1 MISQI
6 EMDTMT
12 VQDEQANEPQSA
24 DSGNGSAAEA
34 GRIFF
39 DANSTTRPYPQV
51 IETVAHHLRLAYAN
65 PGSRHA
71 EGRKARRVFEEARE
85 KIADLLGASPGEVI
99 FTSGGTEASNMAISG
114 FASCV
119 PEAVA
124 LTAGEHPATSESCQ
138 ALVQRG
144 WELVNMAVDADG
156 RLLQDQFAA
165 LPWEQLKLV
174 TLILAHNETG
184 VIQDTDALAQHCL
197 QRGVPLHIDAVQAV
211 GKIPINFRELQA
223 TSLSLGAHKFHGP
236 RGIGALLLREGVNLA
251 PLQYGGHQESGRRPG
266 TEMVA
271 LAAGMARALEICH
284 TDMNSRITALQTM
297 RDELEQRLQATCE
310 PTVIN
315 SPAGYRLP
323 NTLNISFPGVDGE
336 AMLVALDLTGIAC
349 SLGSTCSSGSAE
361 PAPVLM
367 AMGRPEDVYKSA
379 VRFTLSSDNRPE
391 EILIAA
397 QRIAAVVKRLR
408 DIVSS

>member
-1 MISQI
+1 
-6 EMDTMT
+6 MT
-12 VQDEQANEPQSA
+12 VQDEIENEITPA
-24 DSGNGSAAEA
+24 DSSDAGASEP
-34 GRIFF
+34 GRIFL
-39 DANSTTRPYPQV
+39 DANSTTRPYPEV
-51 IETVAHHLRLAYAN
+51 IETVAHHLRFAYAN

-85 KIADLLGASPGEVI
+85 KIADLLGASPSEIV
-99 FTSGGTEASNMAISG
+99 FTSGGTEASNMAIFG
-114 FASCV
+114 FASSV
-119 PEAVA
+119 PETIA
-124 LTAGEHPATSESCQ
+124 LTAGEHPATIESCQ

-144 WELVNMAVDADG
+144 WKLVNIGVDADG
-156 RLLQDQFAA
+156 RLLQDQFAT
-165 LPWEQLKLV
+165 LPWDQLKLV

-184 VIQDTDALAQHCL
+184 VVQDTSALAQHC
-197 QRGVPLHIDAVQAV
+197 QERGVALHIDAVQAV
-211 GKIPINFRELQA
+211 GKIPINFRELKA

-236 RGIGALLLREGVNLA
+236 RGIGALLLRDGVKLA

-284 TDMNSRITALQTM
+284 ADMDSRIATLQSM
-297 RDELEQRLQATCE
+297 RGELEQRLQATCE

-315 SPAGYRLP
+315 SSSEHRLP

-336 AMLVALDLTGIAC
+336 AMLVALDLEGIAC
-349 SLGSTCSSGSAE
+349 SLGSTCASGSAE

-367 AMGRPEDVYKSA
+367 AMGRSEEVYKSA

-391 EILIAA
+391 EIPIAA

-408 DIVSS
+408 DADNS